1 MNLLEL
7 SLISS
12 AFLCSLITGFI
23 LIFAIVVM
31 PGISRFEDKEFLK
44 AFQLI
49 DGIIQDNKPIFLLI
63 WLGSILSVLVTLISS
78 IKVLGLQDSVMIISI
93 CCIYLFGVQGITI
106 KIHLPLNR
114 RIINLDINNLDEEKL
129 YEERENF
136 ENKWNYFNKIRTGI
150 AFFVSLLFFVFISM
164 L

>member
-7 SLISS
+7 SLITS
-12 AFLCSLITGFI
+12 AFLCSLVTGFI

>member
-1 MNLLEL
+1 MKLLEL

-12 AFLCSLITGFI
+12 AFLCSLVTGFT
-23 LIFAIVVM
+23 LIFAVVVM

-49 DGIIQDNKPIFLLI
+49 DGIIQNNQPIFLLI
-63 WLGSILSVLVTLISS
+63 WIGSILSVLVTLFSS
-78 IKVLGLQDSVMIISI
+78 IKVLGLQDSVMIISV

-114 RIINLDINNLDEEKL
+114 RVKNLDINNLDKENLNK
-129 YEERENF
+129 ERNNF

-150 AFFVSLLFFVFISM
+150 AFCVSLLLFMFIFI